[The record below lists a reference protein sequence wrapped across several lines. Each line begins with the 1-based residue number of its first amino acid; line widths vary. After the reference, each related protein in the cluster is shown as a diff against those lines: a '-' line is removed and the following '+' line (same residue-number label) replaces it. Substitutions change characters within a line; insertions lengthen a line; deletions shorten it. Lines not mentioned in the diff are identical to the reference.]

1 MKGDCEES
9 RVVLSPSSSH
19 SFLGKIKI
27 KPMTKKLLITSN
39 VHQLCACGRNARGNA
54 NVRDFVRAYS
64 LSYAE
69 RFEEH
74 GWTVHMTT
82 GEKVHQDCEKYAV
95 DMYETKWRDY
105 DRVILMYFSAD
116 FPGGQVKPATTNF
129 LLQGKYRGL
138 EDVDVWIFHDD
149 NANPPTNTAYAYWRR
164 TVESQSIK
172 QFVSKK
178 DQEKYGYLLDKD
190 QVPGNAEYLLEWTRT
205 PGNIKMLI
213 PGGRLTWRTC
223 DTSVYGF
230 PAESKVMEDPLAT
243 YIAGRKLAYGWET
256 ANAPAPGDMDCDM
269 IYAGTPRKDRINILS
284 PLFLDPD
291 IHSRTHLRKDRF
303 LQDIDPTPWVNH
315 DDFPVFETADSPYIH
330 SKTWVCPIVGDK
342 WQKGSHVSSRFWLQL
357 ALPTVNAI
365 HTSFDPDKVLIKN
378 PALRNRIYWETA
390 EDFKALLEKTKSD
403 PAFRAETIELQRAEK
418 PVDNAALY
426 I

>member
-1 MKGDCEES
+1 
-9 RVVLSPSSSH
+9 
-19 SFLGKIKI
+19 
-27 KPMTKKLLITSN
+27 MTKKLLITSN

-54 NVRDFVRAYS
+54 NVRDFVRAYAM
-64 LSYAE
+64 SYAE
-69 RFEEH
+69 RFTAH
-74 GWTVHMTT
+74 GWDVHMTT
-82 GEKVHQDCEKYAV
+82 GEKLHPDCAPYAIN
-95 DMYETKWRDY
+95 MYEPKWRDY

-129 LLQGKYRGL
+129 LLQGEYRGL

-149 NANPPTNTAYAYWRR
+149 NANPPTNTAYAYHRR
-164 TVESQSIK
+164 TVVSQSIK

-230 PAESKVMEDPLAT
+230 PAEAEVMEDPLAT

-256 ANAPAPGDMDCDM
+256 AAPFSEADMECDV
-269 IYAGTPRKDRINILS
+269 IYAGTPRKDRINTLS

-291 IHSRTHLRKDRF
+291 VHSRTHLRKDRF
-303 LQDIDPTPWVNH
+303 LQDIDPSPWTNH
-315 DDFPVFETADSPYIH
+315 DDLPVFETAQSPEVH

-365 HTSFDPDKVLIKN
+365 HTSFDPDRILIKD
-378 PALRNRIYWETA
+378 PVLRERIYWETA
-390 EDFKALLEKTKSD
+390 EELKALLERAKTD
-403 PAFRAETIELQRAEK
+403 PEFREETIELQRKEE
-418 PVDNAALY
+418 PTDNEALY

>member
-1 MKGDCEES
+1 MA
-9 RVVLSPSSSH
+9 
-19 SFLGKIKI
+19 
-27 KPMTKKLLITSN
+27 KKLLITSN

-69 RFEEH
+69 RFSAH
-74 GWTVHMTT
+74 GWDVSMTT
-82 GEKVHQDCEKYAV
+82 GERVHPDCQSYAV
-95 DMYETKWRDY
+95 DMYETRWSDY

-129 LLQGKYRGL
+129 LLQGKYKGL

-149 NANPPTNTAYAYWRR
+149 EANPPTNTAYAYHRR
-164 TVESQSIK
+164 TVLSQSIK

-190 QVPGNAEYLLEWTRT
+190 QVPGNAEYLLEWSRT
-205 PGNIKMLI
+205 PGNIKFLI
-213 PGGRLTWRTC
+213 PGGRLKWRHLEN
-223 DTSVYGF
+223 SVYGF
-230 PAESKVMEDPLAT
+230 PAEAEVMEDPLAT
-243 YIAGRKLAYGWET
+243 YIAGRKLAYGWESNPPFH
-256 ANAPAPGDMDCDM
+256 ADDMECDV
-269 IYAGTPRKDRINILS
+269 IYAGTPRKSRIETLE

-291 IHSRTHLRKDRF
+291 ISSRTHLRKDRF
-303 LQDIDPTPWVNH
+303 LQEIDPSPWVNH
-315 DDFPVFETADSPYIH
+315 QDLPVFETAQSPEIH
-330 SKTWVCPIVGDK
+330 SKSWVCPIVGDK
-342 WQKGSHVSSRFWLQL
+342 WQKGTHVSSRFWLQL

-378 PALRNRIYWETA
+378 AELKKRIYWETP
-390 EDFKALLEKTKSD
+390 EDLKALLFRVKSD
-403 PAFRAETIELQRAEK
+403 QGFREDTIAMQREEK
-418 PVDNAALY
+418 PTDNESLY

>member
-1 MKGDCEES
+1 MA
-9 RVVLSPSSSH
+9 
-19 SFLGKIKI
+19 
-27 KPMTKKLLITSN
+27 KKLLITSN

-69 RFEEH
+69 RFSAH
-74 GWTVHMTT
+74 GWEVSMTT
-82 GEKVHQDCEKYAV
+82 GERVHPDCQPYAV
-95 DMYETKWRDY
+95 DMYETRWSDY

-129 LLQGKYRGL
+129 LLQGEYRGL

-149 NANPPTNTAYAYWRR
+149 NANPPTNTAYAYHRR
-164 TVESQSIK
+164 TVLSQSIK

-190 QVPGNAEYLLEWTRT
+190 QVPGNAEYLLEWSRT

-230 PAESKVMEDPLAT
+230 PAEAEVMEDPLAT
-243 YIAGRKLAYGWET
+243 YIAGRKLAYGWES
-256 ANAPAPGDMDCDM
+256 NPPFPADAMECDV
-269 IYAGTPRKDRINILS
+269 IYAGTPRKDRINLLS
-284 PLFLDPD
+284 SLFLDPD
-291 IHSRTHLRKDRF
+291 ITSRTHLRKDRF
-303 LQDIDPTPWVNH
+303 LQEIDPTPWVNH
-315 DDFPVFETADSPYIH
+315 QDLPVFETAQSPEIH
-330 SKTWVCPIVGDK
+330 SKSWVCPIVGDK
-342 WQKGSHVSSRFWLQL
+342 WQKGTHVSSRFWLQL

-365 HTSFDPDKVLIKN
+365 HTSFDPDKVLVKN
-378 PALRNRIYWETA
+378 AELKKRIYWETS
-390 EDFKALLEKTKSD
+390 EDLKALLFRVKSD
-403 PAFRAETIELQRAEK
+403 QGFREDTIAMQREEK
-418 PVDNAALY
+418 PTDNESLY